1 MTEEQLEKER
11 CIDDDYTVISQFYSA
26 KKIFPTLP
34 FYLQD
39 ETGSTYEF
47 GWSLI
52 YQYIANVDHW

>member
-1 MTEEQLEKER
+1 MTEEELERER
-11 CIDDDYTVISQFYSA
+11 WIDDDYMMINQYYYFRSLY
-26 KKIFPTLP
+26 PNMP